1 MNKKLLAALTCST
14 LFMGMTA
21 CESNDTASTA
31 EKSKQESTKKTNDKQ
46 KKDTKG
52 DVPVKEINTTI
63 NAGSYRY
70 SPNGHNAT
78 NNEHFII
85 YDNAK
90 FEDNFD
96 GLKVSMNQLFLSNK
110 KAVYNEKDVGSISIA
125 FTIENTS
132 NSTFILKTNKMQAT
146 TDQGHQITPAKPM
159 KSVLLNPTMKIESPQ
174 ECTPEL
180 AQENRVIYEANDS
193 NFEAINWVDFTF
205 EIHRQSP
212 EMTIAKTR
220 KYKIRFNIDQH
231 YTGTTTKQEQP
242 QTSSNTDAVTYKNE
256 IKPKIDSMIKE
267 FNDIWNQEVK
277 SVFNKEGETP
287 ATVNQNTLQE
297 QMELVSTKYRELSR
311 ENINFNASDKINDPT
326 LKEKINKFREEFGA
340 AANYR
345 ENAANAILQ
354 GIRGVAPM
362 EDRMK
367 EARKSIKISEQKF
380 NNASTH
386 LTEFETKLN
395 SK

>member
-1 MNKKLLAALTCST
+1 MNKKLLVALTCST

-21 CESNDTASTA
+21 CESNDTASKA
-31 EKSKQESTKKTNDKQ
+31 EKLKQENTQKTNDKQ
-46 KKDTKG
+46 KKDTKE

-63 NAGSYRY
+63 NAGPYKY
-70 SPNGHNAT
+70 SPNGT

-85 YDNAK
+85 YANAK

-96 GLKVSMNQLFLSNK
+96 GLKVYMNQLSLTNKERTSNG
-110 KAVYNEKDVGSISIA
+110 KDVGSLRIA
-125 FTIENTS
+125 FTIENTT
-132 NSTFILKTNKMQAT
+132 NSTFSFSFNRMLAT
-146 TDQGHQITPAKPM
+146 TDQGELFEPSTFIKQNFI
-159 KSVLLNPTMKIESPQ
+159 NPTKKIDDTQDNKIVFNDYGTKDLESIQ
-174 ECTPEL
+174 
-180 AQENRVIYEANDS
+180 
-193 NFEAINWVDFTF
+193 WVDFTF
-205 EIHRQSP
+205 EINKQSP
-212 EMTIAKTR
+212 EITIAKTQ

-231 YTGTTTKQEQP
+231 YGGTTTKQEQP
-242 QTSSNTDAVTYKNE
+242 QTSSNTDDVTYKNE

-277 SVFNKEGETP
+277 SVFNKEGETL
-287 ATVNQNTLQE
+287 ATINQNTLQE
-297 QMELVSTKYRELSR
+297 QMELVSTKYRELSK
-311 ENINFNASDKINDPT
+311 ENININSSDKINDPT

>member
-1 MNKKLLAALTCST
+1 MNKKLLVALTCST

-21 CESNDTASTA
+21 CESNDTASKA
-31 EKSKQESTKKTNDKQ
+31 EKLKQENTQKTNDKQ
-46 KKDTKG
+46 KKDTTE

-63 NAGSYRY
+63 NAGPYKY
-70 SPNGHNAT
+70 SPNGT

-96 GLKVSMNQLFLSNK
+96 GLKVYMNQLSLTNKERTSNGK
-110 KAVYNEKDVGSISIA
+110 NVGSLRIA
-125 FTIENTS
+125 FTIENTT
-132 NSTFILKTNKMQAT
+132 NSTFSFSFNRMRAT
-146 TDQGHQITPAKPM
+146 TDQGELFEPSTFIKQNFI
-159 KSVLLNPTMKIESPQ
+159 NPTKKIDDTQDNKIVFNDYGTKDLESIQ
-174 ECTPEL
+174 
-180 AQENRVIYEANDS
+180 
-193 NFEAINWVDFTF
+193 WVDFTF
-205 EIHRQSP
+205 EINKQSP
-212 EMTIAKTR
+212 EITIAKTQ

-231 YTGTTTKQEQP
+231 YGGTTTKQEQP
-242 QTSSNTDAVTYKNE
+242 QTSSNTDDVTYKNE

-277 SVFNKEGETP
+277 SIFNKEGETL
-287 ATVNQNTLQE
+287 ATINQNTLQE
-297 QMELVSTKYRELSR
+297 QMELVSTKYRELSK
-311 ENINFNASDKINDPT
+311 ENINFNSSDKINDPT

-340 AANYR
+340 AVNYR

-354 GIRGVAPM
+354 GIRGLAPM

-380 NNASTH
+380 NNASTN

>member
-1 MNKKLLAALTCST
+1 MNKKLLVALTCST

-21 CESNDTASTA
+21 CESNDTASRA
-31 EKSKQESTKKTNDKQ
+31 EKLKQENTQKTNDKQ
-46 KKDTKG
+46 KKDTKE

-63 NAGSYRY
+63 NAGPYKY
-70 SPNGHNAT
+70 SPNGT

-96 GLKVSMNQLFLSNK
+96 GLKVNMNQLSLTNKERTSNG
-110 KAVYNEKDVGSISIA
+110 KDVGSLRIA
-125 FTIENTS
+125 FTIENTT
-132 NSTFILKTNKMQAT
+132 NSTFSFSFNRMRAT
-146 TDQGHQITPAKPM
+146 TDQGELFEPSTFIKQNFI
-159 KSVLLNPTMKIESPQ
+159 NPTKKIDDTQDNKIVFNDYGTKDLESIQ
-174 ECTPEL
+174 
-180 AQENRVIYEANDS
+180 
-193 NFEAINWVDFTF
+193 WVDFTF
-205 EIHRQSP
+205 EINKQSP
-212 EMTIAKTR
+212 EITIAKTQ

-231 YTGTTTKQEQP
+231 YGGTTTKQEQP
-242 QTSSNTDAVTYKNE
+242 QTSSNTDDVTYKNE

-267 FNDIWNQEVK
+267 YNDIWNQEVK
-277 SVFNKEGETP
+277 SVFNKEWETP
-287 ATVNQNTLQE
+287 ATINQNTLQE
-297 QMELVSTKYRELSR
+297 QMELVSTKYRELSNK
-311 ENINFNASDKINDPT
+311 NINFNSSDKINDPT
-326 LKEKINKFREEFGA
+326 LKEKINKFIEEFGA

-345 ENAANAILQ
+345 GNAANAILE
-354 GIRGVAPM
+354 GIRGLAPM

-367 EARKSIKISEQKF
+367 EARKSIEISEQKF

>member
-1 MNKKLLAALTCST
+1 MNKKLLVALTCST

-21 CESNDTASTA
+21 CESNDTASKA
-31 EKSKQESTKKTNDKQ
+31 EKLKQENTQKTNDKQ
-46 KKDTKG
+46 KKDKKE

-63 NAGSYRY
+63 NAGPYKY
-70 SPNGHNAT
+70 SPNGT

-96 GLKVSMNQLFLSNK
+96 GLKVNMNQLSLTNKERTSNG
-110 KAVYNEKDVGSISIA
+110 KDMGSLRIA
-125 FTIENTS
+125 FTIENTT
-132 NSTFILKTNKMQAT
+132 NSTFSFSFNRMRAT
-146 TDQGHQITPAKPM
+146 TDQGELFEPATFIKQNFI
-159 KSVLLNPTMKIESPQ
+159 NPTKKIDDTQDNKIVFNDYGTKDLESIQ
-174 ECTPEL
+174 
-180 AQENRVIYEANDS
+180 
-193 NFEAINWVDFTF
+193 WVYFTF
-205 EIHRQSP
+205 EINKQSP
-212 EMTIAKTR
+212 EITIAKTQ

-231 YTGTTTKQEQP
+231 YGGSTTKQEQP
-242 QTSSNTDAVTYKNE
+242 QTSSNTDDVTYKNE

-267 FNDIWNQEVK
+267 YNDIWNQEVK

-287 ATVNQNTLQE
+287 ATINQNTLQE
-297 QMELVSTKYRELSR
+297 QMELVSTKYRELSNK
-311 ENINFNASDKINDPT
+311 NINFNSSDKINDPT

-340 AANYR
+340 AVNYR
-345 ENAANAILQ
+345 GNAANAILE
-354 GIRGVAPM
+354 GIRGLAPM

>member
-1 MNKKLLAALTCST
+1 MNKKLLVALTCST

-21 CESNDTASTA
+21 CESNDTASKA
-31 EKSKQESTKKTNDKQ
+31 EKLKQENTQKTNDKQ
-46 KKDTKG
+46 KKDTKE

-63 NAGSYRY
+63 NAGPYKY
-70 SPNGHNAT
+70 SPNGT

-96 GLKVSMNQLFLSNK
+96 GLKVNMNQLSLTNKERTSNG
-110 KAVYNEKDVGSISIA
+110 KDVGSLRIA
-125 FTIENTS
+125 FTIENTT
-132 NSTFILKTNKMQAT
+132 NSTFSFSFNRMRAT
-146 TDQGHQITPAKPM
+146 TDQGELFEPSTFIKQNFI
-159 KSVLLNPTMKIESPQ
+159 NPTKKIDDTQDNKIVFNDYGTKDLESIQ
-174 ECTPEL
+174 
-180 AQENRVIYEANDS
+180 
-193 NFEAINWVDFTF
+193 WVDFTF
-205 EIHRQSP
+205 EINKQSP
-212 EMTIAKTR
+212 EITIAKTQ

-231 YTGTTTKQEQP
+231 YGGTTTKQEQP
-242 QTSSNTDAVTYKNE
+242 QTSSNTDDVTYKNE

-267 FNDIWNQEVK
+267 YNDIWNQEVK
-277 SVFNKEGETP
+277 SVFNKEWETP
-287 ATVNQNTLQE
+287 ATINQNTLQE
-297 QMELVSTKYRELSR
+297 QMELVSTKYRELSNK
-311 ENINFNASDKINDPT
+311 NINFNSSDKINDPT

-345 ENAANAILQ
+345 GNAANAILE
-354 GIRGVAPM
+354 GIRGLAPM

>member
-1 MNKKLLAALTCST
+1 MNKKLLVALTCST

-21 CESNDTASTA
+21 CESNDTASKA
-31 EKSKQESTKKTNDKQ
+31 EKLKQENTQKTNDKQ
-46 KKDTKG
+46 KKDTKE

-63 NAGSYRY
+63 NAGPYKY
-70 SPNGHNAT
+70 SPNGT

-96 GLKVSMNQLFLSNK
+96 GLKVYMNQLSLTNKERTSNG
-110 KAVYNEKDVGSISIA
+110 KDVGSLRIA
-125 FTIENTS
+125 FTIENTT
-132 NSTFILKTNKMQAT
+132 NSTFSFSFNRMRAT
-146 TDQGHQITPAKPM
+146 TDQGELFEPSTFIKQNFI
-159 KSVLLNPTMKIESPQ
+159 NPTKKIDDTQDNKIVFNDYGTKDLESIQ
-174 ECTPEL
+174 
-180 AQENRVIYEANDS
+180 
-193 NFEAINWVDFTF
+193 WVDFTF
-205 EIHRQSP
+205 EINKQSP
-212 EMTIAKTR
+212 EITIAKTQ

-231 YTGTTTKQEQP
+231 YGGTTTKQEQP
-242 QTSSNTDAVTYKNE
+242 QTSSNTDDVTYKNE

-277 SVFNKEGETP
+277 SAFNKEGQTL
-287 ATVNQNTLQE
+287 ATINQNTLQE
-297 QMELVSTKYRELSR
+297 QMELVSTKYRELSK
-311 ENINFNASDKINDPT
+311 ENINFNSSDKINDPT

>member
-1 MNKKLLAALTCST
+1 MNKKLLVALTCST

-21 CESNDTASTA
+21 CESNDTASRA
-31 EKSKQESTKKTNDKQ
+31 EKLKQENTKKTNDKQ
-46 KKDTKG
+46 KKDTKE

-63 NAGSYRY
+63 NAGPYKY
-70 SPNGHNAT
+70 SPNGT

-96 GLKVSMNQLFLSNK
+96 GLKVNMNQLSLTNKERTSNG
-110 KAVYNEKDVGSISIA
+110 KDVGSLRIA
-125 FTIENTS
+125 FTIENTT
-132 NSTFILKTNKMQAT
+132 NSTFSFSFNRMRAT
-146 TDQGHQITPAKPM
+146 TDQGELFEPSTFIKQNFI
-159 KSVLLNPTMKIESPQ
+159 NPTKKIDDTQDNKIVFNDYGTKDLESIQ
-174 ECTPEL
+174 
-180 AQENRVIYEANDS
+180 
-193 NFEAINWVDFTF
+193 WVDFTF
-205 EIHRQSP
+205 EINKQSP
-212 EMTIAKTR
+212 EITIAKTQ

-231 YTGTTTKQEQP
+231 YGGTTTKQEQP
-242 QTSSNTDAVTYKNE
+242 QTSSNTDDVTYKNE

-267 FNDIWNQEVK
+267 YNDIWNQEVK
-277 SVFNKEGETP
+277 SVFNKEWETP
-287 ATVNQNTLQE
+287 ATINQNTLQE
-297 QMELVSTKYRELSR
+297 QMELVSTKYRELSNK
-311 ENINFNASDKINDPT
+311 NINFNSSDKINDPT

-345 ENAANAILQ
+345 GNAANAILE
-354 GIRGVAPM
+354 GIRGLAPM

>member
-1 MNKKLLAALTCST
+1 MNKKLLAALTCSS
-14 LFMGMTA
+14 LLMGMTA

-46 KKDTKG
+46 KKDTKE
-52 DVPVKEINTTI
+52 DVLVKEINTTI

-110 KAVYNEKDVGSISIA
+110 KAVYKGKDIGSISIA
-125 FTIENTS
+125 FTIDNTS
-132 NSTFILKTNKMQAT
+132 NSTFILNTSKIQAT
-146 TDQGHQITPAKPM
+146 TDQGHQMTPDKPM
-159 KSVLLNPTMKIESPQ
+159 KSDRLNPTMKIENPQ
-174 ECTPEL
+174 EDTPEL
-180 AQENRVIYEANDS
+180 AQDNRVIYEVNDT
-193 NFEAINWVDFTF
+193 NFEALNWVDFTF
-205 EIHRQSP
+205 EIHKQSP
-212 EMTIAKTR
+212 EMKIAKTR

-231 YTGTTTKQEQP
+231 YKGTTNKQEQP
-242 QTSSNTDAVTYKNE
+242 QSSSDKDTVTYKNE

-267 FNDIWNQEVK
+267 YNDIWNQEVK

-287 ATVNQNTLQE
+287 ATVDQNTLQK
-297 QMELVSTKYRELSR
+297 QMEIVSTKYRELSKV
-311 ENINFNASDKINDPT
+311 NINFNAADKINDPV
-326 LKEKINKFREEFGA
+326 LKEKINKFREEFGL

-367 EARKSIKISEQKF
+367 EARKSRQLSEQKF
-380 NNASTH
+380 SNASTN
-386 LTEFETKLN
+386 LTEFETILT

>member
-1 MNKKLLAALTCST
+1 MILLAQQK
-14 LFMGMTA
+14 
-21 CESNDTASTA
+21 NP
-31 EKSKQESTKKTNDKQ
+31 SKRTQKKTNDKQ
-46 KKDTKG
+46 KKDTKE

-63 NAGSYRY
+63 NAGSYSY
-70 SPNGHNAT
+70 SPNGT

-110 KAVYNEKDVGSISIA
+110 KAVYNGKDVGSISIA

-132 NSTFILKTNKMQAT
+132 NSTFILNTSKMQAT
-146 TDQGHQITPAKPM
+146 TDQGHQITPDKPM
-159 KSVLLNPTMKIESPQ
+159 KSNMLNPTMKIESPQ
-174 ECTPEL
+174 EDTPEL
-180 AQENRVIYEANDS
+180 AQDNRVIYEVNDT
-193 NFEAINWVDFTF
+193 NFEALNWVDFTF

-231 YTGTTTKQEQP
+231 YTGTTNKQEQP
-242 QTSSNTDAVTYKNE
+242 QSSSNKDAVTYKNE

-287 ATVNQNTLQE
+287 ATVDQNTLQK
-297 QMELVSTKYRELSR
+297 QMELVSTKYRELSK
-311 ENINFNASDKINDPT
+311 ENINFNAADKINDPV
-326 LKEKINKFREEFGA
+326 LKEKINKFREEFGL

-354 GIRGVAPM
+354 GARDVAPM

-367 EARKSIKISEQKF
+367 EAQKSRQLSEQKF
-380 NNASTH
+380 SSASST
-386 LTEFETKLN
+386 LVEFETKLN
-395 SK
+395 SN

>member
-1 MNKKLLAALTCST
+1 MNKKLLVALTCST

-21 CESNDTASTA
+21 CESNDAASKA
-31 EKSKQESTKKTNDKQ
+31 EKLKQENTQKTNDKQ
-46 KKDTKG
+46 KKDTKE
-52 DVPVKEINTTI
+52 DVPVKEINKTI
-63 NAGSYRY
+63 NAGPYKY
-70 SPNGHNAT
+70 SPNGT

-96 GLKVSMNQLFLSNK
+96 GLKVYMNQLSLTNKERTSNG
-110 KAVYNEKDVGSISIA
+110 KDVGSLRIA
-125 FTIENTS
+125 FTIENTT
-132 NSTFILKTNKMQAT
+132 NSTFSFSFNRMRAT
-146 TDQGHQITPAKPM
+146 TDQGELFEPSTFIKQNFI
-159 KSVLLNPTMKIESPQ
+159 NPTKKIDDTQDNKIVFNDYGTKDLESIQ
-174 ECTPEL
+174 
-180 AQENRVIYEANDS
+180 
-193 NFEAINWVDFTF
+193 WVDFTF
-205 EIHRQSP
+205 EINKQSP
-212 EMTIAKTR
+212 EITIAKTQ

-231 YTGTTTKQEQP
+231 YGGTTTKQEQP
-242 QTSSNTDAVTYKNE
+242 QTSSNTDDVTYKNE

-277 SVFNKEGETP
+277 SIFNKEGETL
-287 ATVNQNTLQE
+287 ATINQNTLQE
-297 QMELVSTKYRELSR
+297 QMELVSTKYRELSNK
-311 ENINFNASDKINDPT
+311 NINFNSSDKINDPT

-345 ENAANAILQ
+345 GNAANAILE
-354 GIRGVAPM
+354 GIRGLAPM

>member
-1 MNKKLLAALTCST
+1 MNKKLLVALTCST

-21 CESNDTASTA
+21 CESNDTASKA
-31 EKSKQESTKKTNDKQ
+31 EKLKQENTQKTNDKQ
-46 KKDTKG
+46 KKDTKE

-63 NAGSYRY
+63 NAGPYKY
-70 SPNGHNAT
+70 SPNGT

-96 GLKVSMNQLFLSNK
+96 GLKVNMNQLSLTNKERTSNG
-110 KAVYNEKDVGSISIA
+110 KDVGSLRIA
-125 FTIENTS
+125 FTIENTT
-132 NSTFILKTNKMQAT
+132 NSTFSFSFNRMRAT
-146 TDQGHQITPAKPM
+146 TDQGELFEPSTFIKQNFI
-159 KSVLLNPTMKIESPQ
+159 NPTKKIDDTQDNKIVFNDYGTKDLESIQ
-174 ECTPEL
+174 
-180 AQENRVIYEANDS
+180 
-193 NFEAINWVDFTF
+193 WVDFTF
-205 EIHRQSP
+205 EINKQSP
-212 EMTIAKTR
+212 EITIAKTQ

-231 YTGTTTKQEQP
+231 YGGTTTKQEQP
-242 QTSSNTDAVTYKNE
+242 QTSSNTDDVTYKNE

-267 FNDIWNQEVK
+267 YNDIWNQEVK

-287 ATVNQNTLQE
+287 VTINQNTLQE
-297 QMELVSTKYRELSR
+297 QMELVSTKYRELSNK
-311 ENINFNASDKINDPT
+311 NINFNSSDKINDPT

-345 ENAANAILQ
+345 GNAANAILE
-354 GIRGVAPM
+354 GIRGLAPM

>member
-1 MNKKLLAALTCST
+1 MNKKLLVALTCST

-21 CESNDTASTA
+21 CESNDTASKA
-31 EKSKQESTKKTNDKQ
+31 EKLKQENTQKTNDKQ
-46 KKDTKG
+46 KKDTKE

-63 NAGSYRY
+63 NAGPYKY
-70 SPNGHNAT
+70 SPNGT

-96 GLKVSMNQLFLSNK
+96 GLKVYMNQLSLTNKERTSNG
-110 KAVYNEKDVGSISIA
+110 KDVGSLRIA
-125 FTIENTS
+125 FTIENTT
-132 NSTFILKTNKMQAT
+132 NSTFSFSFNRMRAT
-146 TDQGHQITPAKPM
+146 TDQGELFEPSTFIKQNFI
-159 KSVLLNPTMKIESPQ
+159 NPTKKIDDTQDNKIVFNDYGTKDLESIQ
-174 ECTPEL
+174 
-180 AQENRVIYEANDS
+180 
-193 NFEAINWVDFTF
+193 WVDFTF
-205 EIHRQSP
+205 EINKQSP
-212 EMTIAKTR
+212 EITIAKTQ

-231 YTGTTTKQEQP
+231 YGGTTTKQEQP
-242 QTSSNTDAVTYKNE
+242 QTSSNTDDVTYKNE

-277 SVFNKEGETP
+277 SIFNKKGETL
-287 ATVNQNTLQE
+287 ATINQNTLQE
-297 QMELVSTKYRELSR
+297 QMELVSTKYRELSK
-311 ENINFNASDKINDPT
+311 ENINFNSSDKINDPT

-354 GIRGVAPM
+354 GIRGLAPM

>member
-1 MNKKLLAALTCST
+1 MNKKLLVALTCST

-21 CESNDTASTA
+21 CESNDTASKA
-31 EKSKQESTKKTNDKQ
+31 EKLKQENTQKTNDKQ
-46 KKDTKG
+46 KKDTTE

-63 NAGSYRY
+63 NAGPYKY
-70 SPNGHNAT
+70 SPNGT

-96 GLKVSMNQLFLSNK
+96 GLKVYMNQLSLTNKERTSNGK
-110 KAVYNEKDVGSISIA
+110 NVGSLRIA
-125 FTIENTS
+125 FTIENTT
-132 NSTFILKTNKMQAT
+132 NSTFSFSFNRMRAT
-146 TDQGHQITPAKPM
+146 TDQGELFEPSTFIKQNFI
-159 KSVLLNPTMKIESPQ
+159 NPTKKIDDTQDNKIVFNDYGTKDLESIQ
-174 ECTPEL
+174 
-180 AQENRVIYEANDS
+180 
-193 NFEAINWVDFTF
+193 WVDFTF
-205 EIHRQSP
+205 EINKQSP
-212 EMTIAKTR
+212 EITIAKTQ

-231 YTGTTTKQEQP
+231 YGGTTTKQEQP
-242 QTSSNTDAVTYKNE
+242 QTFSNTDDVTYKNE

-277 SVFNKEGETP
+277 SIFNKEGETL
-287 ATVNQNTLQE
+287 ATINQNTLQE
-297 QMELVSTKYRELSR
+297 QMELVSTKYRELSK
-311 ENINFNASDKINDPT
+311 ENINFNSSDKINDPT

-340 AANYR
+340 AVNYR

-354 GIRGVAPM
+354 GIRGLAPM

-380 NNASTH
+380 NNASTN

>member
-21 CESNDTASTA
+21 CVSNDTASTA
-31 EKSKQESTKKTNDKQ
+31 EKSKQESTKKSNDKQ
-46 KKDTKG
+46 KKE
-52 DVPVKEINTTI
+52 DVPIKEINTTI
-63 NAGSYRY
+63 NAGPYKY
-70 SPNGHNAT
+70 SPNGT

-96 GLKVSMNQLFLSNK
+96 GLKVSMNQLSLTNKESTSNG
-110 KAVYNEKDVGSISIA
+110 KDVGSLRIA
-125 FTIENTS
+125 FSIENTT
-132 NSTFILKTNKMQAT
+132 NSTFSFSFDKMRAT
-146 TDQGHQITPAKPM
+146 TDQGELFEPSTAIKQKF
-159 KSVLLNPTMKIESPQ
+159 LNPTKKIDDTQDNKIVFNNYGTKDLESIQ
-174 ECTPEL
+174 
-180 AQENRVIYEANDS
+180 
-193 NFEAINWVDFTF
+193 WVDFTF
-205 EIHRQSP
+205 EINKQSP
-212 EMTIAKTR
+212 EITIAKTQ

-231 YTGTTTKQEQP
+231 YGGTTAKQEQP
-242 QTSSNTDAVTYKNE
+242 QSSSNTDAITYKNE

-277 SVFNKEGETP
+277 LVFNKEGETP
-287 ATVNQNTLQE
+287 ATVDQSTLQKH
-297 QMELVSTKYRELSR
+297 MELVSTKYRELSK
-311 ENINFNASDKINDPT
+311 ENINFNASNKINDPV
-326 LKEKINKFREEFGA
+326 LKEKMNKFREEFGL

-367 EARKSIKISEQKF
+367 EAQKSRQLSEQKF
-380 NNASTH
+380 STASST
-386 LTEFETKLN
+386 LAEFETNLN
-395 SK
+395 SN

>member
-1 MNKKLLAALTCST
+1 MNKKLLVALTCST

-21 CESNDTASTA
+21 CESNDTASKA
-31 EKSKQESTKKTNDKQ
+31 EKLKQENTQKTNDKQ
-46 KKDTKG
+46 KKDTKE
-52 DVPVKEINTTI
+52 DVPVKEIYTTI
-63 NAGSYRY
+63 NAGPYKY
-70 SPNGHNAT
+70 SPNGT

-96 GLKVSMNQLFLSNK
+96 GLKVYMNQLSLTNKERTSNG
-110 KAVYNEKDVGSISIA
+110 KDVGSLRIA
-125 FTIENTS
+125 FTIENTT
-132 NSTFILKTNKMQAT
+132 NSTFSFSFNRMRAT
-146 TDQGHQITPAKPM
+146 TDQGELFEPSTFIKQNFI
-159 KSVLLNPTMKIESPQ
+159 NPTKKIDDTQDNKIVFNDYGTKDLESIQ
-174 ECTPEL
+174 
-180 AQENRVIYEANDS
+180 
-193 NFEAINWVDFTF
+193 WVDFTF
-205 EIHRQSP
+205 EINKQSP
-212 EMTIAKTR
+212 EITIAKTQ

-231 YTGTTTKQEQP
+231 YGGTTTKQEQP
-242 QTSSNTDAVTYKNE
+242 QTSSNTDDVTYKNE

-277 SVFNKEGETP
+277 SIFNKEGETL
-287 ATVNQNTLQE
+287 ATINQNTLQE
-297 QMELVSTKYRELSR
+297 QMELVSTKYRELSNK
-311 ENINFNASDKINDPT
+311 NINFNSSDKINDPT

-345 ENAANAILQ
+345 GNAANAILE
-354 GIRGVAPM
+354 GIRGLAPM

>member
-31 EKSKQESTKKTNDKQ
+31 ENSKQESKTNDKQ
-46 KKDTKG
+46 KKDTKE

-63 NAGSYRY
+63 NAGPYKY
-70 SPNGHNAT
+70 SPNGT

-96 GLKVSMNQLFLSNK
+96 GLKVYMNQLSLTNKERTSNG
-110 KAVYNEKDVGSISIA
+110 KDVGSLRIA
-125 FTIENTS
+125 FTIENTT
-132 NSTFILKTNKMQAT
+132 NSTFSFSFNRMRAA
-146 TDQGHQITPAKPM
+146 TDQGELFEPSTFIKQNFI
-159 KSVLLNPTMKIESPQ
+159 NPTKKIDDTQDNKIVFNDYGTKDLESIQ
-174 ECTPEL
+174 
-180 AQENRVIYEANDS
+180 
-193 NFEAINWVDFTF
+193 WVDFTF
-205 EIHRQSP
+205 EINKQSP
-212 EMTIAKTR
+212 EITIAKTQ

-231 YTGTTTKQEQP
+231 YGGTTTKQEQP
-242 QTSSNTDAVTYKNE
+242 QTASNTDAVTYKNE

-287 ATVNQNTLQE
+287 ATVDQNTLQK
-297 QMELVSTKYRELSR
+297 QMELVSTKYRELSK
-311 ENINFNASDKINDPT
+311 ENINFNASDKINDPV
-326 LKEKINKFREEFGA
+326 LKEKINKFREEFGL

-367 EARKSIKISEQKF
+367 EARKSIKLSEQKF
-380 NNASTH
+380 NNASTN

>member
-1 MNKKLLAALTCST
+1 MA
-14 LFMGMTA
+14 A

-31 EKSKQESTKKTNDKQ
+31 EKSKQESNKKTNDKQ
-46 KKDTKG
+46 KKDTKE
-52 DVPVKEINTTI
+52 DVPVKEINTNI
-63 NAGSYRY
+63 NAGSNRY

-96 GLKVSMNQLFLSNK
+96 GLKVSMNQLYLSNK
-110 KAVYNEKDVGSISIA
+110 KAVYNGKDVGSISIA

-132 NSTFILKTNKMQAT
+132 NSTFILKTSKMQAT
-146 TDQGHQITPAKPM
+146 TDQGHQITPDKPM
-159 KSVLLNPTMKIESPQ
+159 KSDMLNPTMKIESPQ
-174 ECTPEL
+174 EDTPEL
-180 AQENRVIYEANDS
+180 AQDNRVIYEVNDT
-193 NFEAINWVDFTF
+193 NFEALNWIDFTF

-231 YTGTTTKQEQP
+231 YTGTTNKQEQP
-242 QTSSNTDAVTYKNE
+242 QSSSNKDAVTYKNE

-267 FNDIWNQEVK
+267 YNDIWNQEVK

-287 ATVNQNTLQE
+287 ATVDQNTLQK
-297 QMELVSTKYRELSR
+297 QMEIVSTKYRELSKV
-311 ENINFNASDKINDPT
+311 NINFNAADKINDPV
-326 LKEKINKFREEFGA
+326 LKEKINKFREEFGL

-354 GIRGVAPM
+354 GARGAAPM

-367 EARKSIKISEQKF
+367 EAQKSRQLSEQKF
-380 NNASTH
+380 SSASST
-386 LTEFETKLN
+386 LIEFETKLN
-395 SK
+395 SN

>member
-1 MNKKLLAALTCST
+1 MNKKLLVALTCST

-21 CESNDTASTA
+21 CESNDTASKA
-31 EKSKQESTKKTNDKQ
+31 EKLKQENTQKTNDKQ
-46 KKDTKG
+46 KKDTKE

-63 NAGSYRY
+63 NAGPYKY
-70 SPNGHNAT
+70 SPNGT

-96 GLKVSMNQLFLSNK
+96 GLKVNMNQLSLTNKERTSNG
-110 KAVYNEKDVGSISIA
+110 KDVGSLRIA
-125 FTIENTS
+125 FTIENTT
-132 NSTFILKTNKMQAT
+132 NSTFSFSFNRMRAT
-146 TDQGHQITPAKPM
+146 TDQGELFEPSTFIKQNFI
-159 KSVLLNPTMKIESPQ
+159 NPTKKIDDTQDNKIVFNDYGTKDLESIQ
-174 ECTPEL
+174 
-180 AQENRVIYEANDS
+180 
-193 NFEAINWVDFTF
+193 WVDFTF
-205 EIHRQSP
+205 EINKQSP
-212 EMTIAKTR
+212 EITIAKTQ

-231 YTGTTTKQEQP
+231 YGGTTTKQEQP
-242 QTSSNTDAVTYKNE
+242 QTSSNTDDVTYKNE

-267 FNDIWNQEVK
+267 YNDIWNQEVK
-277 SVFNKEGETP
+277 SVFNKEWETP
-287 ATVNQNTLQE
+287 ATINQNTLQE
-297 QMELVSTKYRELSR
+297 QMELVSTKYRELSNK
-311 ENINFNASDKINDPT
+311 NINFNSSDKINDPT

-345 ENAANAILQ
+345 GNAANAILE
-354 GIRGVAPM
+354 GIRGLAPM

-367 EARKSIKISEQKF
+367 EARKSIEISEQKF

>member
-1 MNKKLLAALTCST
+1 MNKKLLVALTCST

-21 CESNDTASTA
+21 CESNDTASKA
-31 EKSKQESTKKTNDKQ
+31 EKLKQENTKKTNDKQ
-46 KKDTKG
+46 KKDTKE

-63 NAGSYRY
+63 NAGPYKY
-70 SPNGHNAT
+70 SPNGT

-96 GLKVSMNQLFLSNK
+96 GLKVYMNQLSLTNKERTSNG
-110 KAVYNEKDVGSISIA
+110 KDVGSLRIA
-125 FTIENTS
+125 FTIENTT
-132 NSTFILKTNKMQAT
+132 NSTFSFSFNRMRAT
-146 TDQGHQITPAKPM
+146 TDQGELFEPSTFIKQNFI
-159 KSVLLNPTMKIESPQ
+159 NPTKKIDDTQDNKIVFNDYGTKDLESIQ
-174 ECTPEL
+174 
-180 AQENRVIYEANDS
+180 
-193 NFEAINWVDFTF
+193 WVDFTF
-205 EIHRQSP
+205 EINKQSP
-212 EMTIAKTR
+212 EITIAKTQ

-231 YTGTTTKQEQP
+231 YGGTTTKQEQP
-242 QTSSNTDAVTYKNE
+242 QTSSNTDDVTYKNE

-277 SVFNKEGETP
+277 SIFNKKGETL
-287 ATVNQNTLQE
+287 ATINQNTLQE
-297 QMELVSTKYRELSR
+297 QMELVSTKYRELSK
-311 ENINFNASDKINDPT
+311 ENINFNSSDKINDPT

-354 GIRGVAPM
+354 GIRGLAPM

>member
-1 MNKKLLAALTCST
+1 MNKKLLVALTCST

-21 CESNDTASTA
+21 CESNDTASKA
-31 EKSKQESTKKTNDKQ
+31 EKLKQENTQKTNDKQ
-46 KKDTKG
+46 KKDTTE

-63 NAGSYRY
+63 NAGPYKY
-70 SPNGHNAT
+70 SPNGT

-96 GLKVSMNQLFLSNK
+96 GLKVYMNQLSLTNKERTSNGK
-110 KAVYNEKDVGSISIA
+110 NVGSLRIA
-125 FTIENTS
+125 FTIENTT
-132 NSTFILKTNKMQAT
+132 NSTFSFSFNRMRAT
-146 TDQGHQITPAKPM
+146 TDQGELFEPSTFIKQNFI
-159 KSVLLNPTMKIESPQ
+159 NPTKKIDDTQDNKIVFNDYGTKDLESIQ
-174 ECTPEL
+174 
-180 AQENRVIYEANDS
+180 
-193 NFEAINWVDFTF
+193 WVDFTF
-205 EIHRQSP
+205 EINKQSP
-212 EMTIAKTR
+212 EITIAKTQ

-231 YTGTTTKQEQP
+231 YGGTTTKQEQP
-242 QTSSNTDAVTYKNE
+242 QTSSNTDDVTYKNE

-277 SVFNKEGETP
+277 SIFNKEGETL
-287 ATVNQNTLQE
+287 ATINQNTLQE
-297 QMELVSTKYRELSR
+297 QMELVSTKYRELSK
-311 ENINFNASDKINDPT
+311 ENINFNSSDKINDPT

-345 ENAANAILQ
+345 GNAANAILE
-354 GIRGVAPM
+354 GIRGLAPM

-380 NNASTH
+380 NNASTN

>member
-1 MNKKLLAALTCST
+1 MNKKLLVALTCST

-21 CESNDTASTA
+21 CESNDTASKA
-31 EKSKQESTKKTNDKQ
+31 EKLKQENTQKTNDKQ
-46 KKDTKG
+46 KKDTKE

-63 NAGSYRY
+63 NAGPYKY
-70 SPNGHNAT
+70 SPNGT

-96 GLKVSMNQLFLSNK
+96 GLKVYMNQLSLTNKERTSNGK
-110 KAVYNEKDVGSISIA
+110 NVGSLRIA
-125 FTIENTS
+125 FIIENTT
-132 NSTFILKTNKMQAT
+132 NSTFSFSFNRMRAT
-146 TDQGHQITPAKPM
+146 TDQGELFEPSTFIKQNFI
-159 KSVLLNPTMKIESPQ
+159 NPTKKIDDTQDNKIVFNDYGTKDLESIQ
-174 ECTPEL
+174 
-180 AQENRVIYEANDS
+180 
-193 NFEAINWVDFTF
+193 WVDFTF
-205 EIHRQSP
+205 EINKQSP
-212 EMTIAKTR
+212 EITIAKTQ

-231 YTGTTTKQEQP
+231 YGGTTTKQEQP
-242 QTSSNTDAVTYKNE
+242 QTSSNTDDVTYKNE

-277 SVFNKEGETP
+277 SIFNKEGETL
-287 ATVNQNTLQE
+287 ATINQNTLQE
-297 QMELVSTKYRELSR
+297 QMELVSTKYRELSK
-311 ENINFNASDKINDPT
+311 ENINFNSSDKINDPT

-340 AANYR
+340 AVNYR

-354 GIRGVAPM
+354 GIRGLAPM

-380 NNASTH
+380 NNASTN

>member
-1 MNKKLLAALTCST
+1 MNKKLLVALTCST

-21 CESNDTASTA
+21 CESNDTASTV
-31 EKSKQESTKKTNDKQ
+31 EKSKQESSKKLSTTQ
-46 KKDTKG
+46 KKATKEE
-52 DVPVKEINTTI
+52 VSVKEINTTI
-63 NAGSYRY
+63 NAGPYKY
-70 SPNGHNAT
+70 SPNGL
-78 NNEHFII
+78 NNEHFLI

-90 FEDNFD
+90 FEDDFD
-96 GLKVSMNQLFLSNK
+96 GLKVSINQLSLTNK
-110 KAVYNEKDVGSISIA
+110 EKVLDGNDIGSIRIA

-132 NSTFILKTNKMQAT
+132 SSTFTLNFNDVHGT
-146 TDQGHQITPAKPM
+146 TDQGELTNTFNAAKPAR
-159 KSVLLNPTMKIESPQ
+159 LHPTLKIDDTMDNKVVFKNYGTQDLES
-174 ECTPEL
+174 
-180 AQENRVIYEANDS
+180 
-193 NFEAINWVDFTF
+193 INWVDFTF

-231 YTGTTTKQEQP
+231 YTATTTKQEQP
-242 QTSSNTDAVTYKNE
+242 QSSSDKDTVTYKNE

-267 FNDIWNQEVK
+267 YNDIWNQEVK

-287 ATVNQNTLQE
+287 ATVDQNALQK
-297 QMELVSTKYRELSR
+297 QMELVSTKYRELSN
-311 ENINFNASDKINDPT
+311 ENINFNASDKINDPV
-326 LKEKINKFREEFGA
+326 LKEKISKFREEFGA

-367 EARKSIKISEQKF
+367 EARKSRQLSEQKF
-380 NNASTH
+380 SNASTN
-386 LTEFETKLN
+386 LTEFETKLT

>member
-31 EKSKQESTKKTNDKQ
+31 EKSKQESSKKSSNTQ
-46 KKDTKG
+46 KKATKEE
-52 DVPVKEINTTI
+52 VSVKEINTTI
-63 NAGSYRY
+63 NAGPYKY
-70 SPNGHNAT
+70 SPNGL

-96 GLKVSMNQLFLSNK
+96 GLKVSMNQLSLTNK
-110 KAVYNEKDVGSISIA
+110 ESTFNEKDLGSLRIS
-125 FTIENTS
+125 FSVENTS
-132 NSTFILKTNKMQAT
+132 SSTFTLNFNDVCVT
-146 TDQGHQITPAKPM
+146 TDQ
-159 KSVLLNPTMKIESPQ
+159 IELFAP
-174 ECTPEL
+174 
-180 AQENRVIYEANDS
+180 YEAIKQTRLHPTIKIDDTQDNKVIFHDYNMQGLES
-193 NFEAINWVDFTF
+193 LNWVEFTF

-212 EMTIAKTR
+212 EMTIVKTR

-231 YTGTTTKQEQP
+231 YGGTTTKQEQP
-242 QTSSNTDAVTYKNE
+242 QTSSNTDDVTYKNE

-277 SVFNKEGETP
+277 SIFNKEGETL
-287 ATVNQNTLQE
+287 ATINQNTLQE
-297 QMELVSTKYRELSR
+297 QMELVSTKYRELSNK
-311 ENINFNASDKINDPT
+311 NINFNSSDKINDPT

-345 ENAANAILQ
+345 GNAANAILE
-354 GIRGVAPM
+354 GIRGLAPM

>member
-1 MNKKLLAALTCST
+1 MNKKLLVALTCST

-21 CESNDTASTA
+21 CESNDTASKA
-31 EKSKQESTKKTNDKQ
+31 EKLKQENTQKTNDKQ
-46 KKDTKG
+46 KKDTTE

-63 NAGSYRY
+63 NAGPYKY
-70 SPNGHNAT
+70 SPNGT

-90 FEDNFD
+90 FEDNID
-96 GLKVSMNQLFLSNK
+96 GLKVYMNQLSLTNKERTSNGK
-110 KAVYNEKDVGSISIA
+110 NVGSLRIA
-125 FTIENTS
+125 FTIENTT
-132 NSTFILKTNKMQAT
+132 NSTFSFSFNRMRAT
-146 TDQGHQITPAKPM
+146 TDQGELFEPSTFIKQNFI
-159 KSVLLNPTMKIESPQ
+159 NPTKKIDDTQDNKIVFNDYGTKDLESIQ
-174 ECTPEL
+174 
-180 AQENRVIYEANDS
+180 
-193 NFEAINWVDFTF
+193 WVDFTF
-205 EIHRQSP
+205 EINKQSP
-212 EMTIAKTR
+212 EITIAKTQ

-231 YTGTTTKQEQP
+231 YGGTTTKQEQP
-242 QTSSNTDAVTYKNE
+242 QTSSNTDDVTYKNE

-277 SVFNKEGETP
+277 SIFNKEGETL
-287 ATVNQNTLQE
+287 ATINQNTLQE
-297 QMELVSTKYRELSR
+297 QMELVSTKYRELSK
-311 ENINFNASDKINDPT
+311 ENINFNSSDKINDPT

-340 AANYR
+340 AVNYR

-354 GIRGVAPM
+354 GIRGLAPM

-380 NNASTH
+380 NNASTN

>member
-1 MNKKLLAALTCST
+1 MNKKLLVALTCST

-21 CESNDTASTA
+21 CESNDTASKA
-31 EKSKQESTKKTNDKQ
+31 EKLKQENTQKTNDKQ
-46 KKDTKG
+46 KKDTTE

-63 NAGSYRY
+63 NAGPYKY
-70 SPNGHNAT
+70 SPNGT

-96 GLKVSMNQLFLSNK
+96 GLKVYMNQLSLTNKERTSNGK
-110 KAVYNEKDVGSISIA
+110 NVGSLRIA
-125 FTIENTS
+125 FTIENTT
-132 NSTFILKTNKMQAT
+132 NSTFSFSFNRMRAT
-146 TDQGHQITPAKPM
+146 TDQGELFEPSTFIKQNFI
-159 KSVLLNPTMKIESPQ
+159 NPTKKIDDTQDNKIVFNDYGTKDLESIQ
-174 ECTPEL
+174 
-180 AQENRVIYEANDS
+180 
-193 NFEAINWVDFTF
+193 WVDFTF
-205 EIHRQSP
+205 EINKQSP
-212 EMTIAKTR
+212 EITIAKTQ

-231 YTGTTTKQEQP
+231 YGGTTTKQEQP
-242 QTSSNTDAVTYKNE
+242 QTSSNTDDVTYKNE

-277 SVFNKEGETP
+277 SIFNKEGETL
-287 ATVNQNTLQE
+287 ATINQNTLQE
-297 QMELVSTKYRELSR
+297 QMELASTKYRELSK
-311 ENINFNASDKINDPT
+311 ENINFNSSDKINDPT

-340 AANYR
+340 AVNYR

-354 GIRGVAPM
+354 GIRGLAPM

-380 NNASTH
+380 NNASTN

>member
-1 MNKKLLAALTCST
+1 MNKKLLVALTCST

-21 CESNDTASTA
+21 CESNDTASKA
-31 EKSKQESTKKTNDKQ
+31 EKLKQENTQKTNDKQ
-46 KKDTKG
+46 KKDTKE

-63 NAGSYRY
+63 NAGPYKY
-70 SPNGHNAT
+70 SPNGT

-96 GLKVSMNQLFLSNK
+96 GLKVYMNQLSLSNK
-110 KAVYNEKDVGSISIA
+110 ERTSNGKNVGSLRIA
-125 FTIENTS
+125 FIIENTT
-132 NSTFILKTNKMQAT
+132 NSTFSFSFNRMRAT
-146 TDQGHQITPAKPM
+146 TDQGELFEPSTFIKQNFI
-159 KSVLLNPTMKIESPQ
+159 NPTKKIDDTQDNKIVFNDYGTKDLESIQ
-174 ECTPEL
+174 
-180 AQENRVIYEANDS
+180 
-193 NFEAINWVDFTF
+193 WVDFTF
-205 EIHRQSP
+205 EINKQSP
-212 EMTIAKTR
+212 EITIAKTQ

-231 YTGTTTKQEQP
+231 YGGTTTKQEQP
-242 QTSSNTDAVTYKNE
+242 QTSSNTDDVTYKNE

-277 SVFNKEGETP
+277 SIFNKEGETL
-287 ATVNQNTLQE
+287 ATINQNTLQE
-297 QMELVSTKYRELSR
+297 QMELVSTKYRELSK
-311 ENINFNASDKINDPT
+311 ENINFNSSDKINDPT

-340 AANYR
+340 AVNYR

-354 GIRGVAPM
+354 GIRGLAPM

>member
-21 CESNDTASTA
+21 CESNDIASTA
-31 EKSKQESTKKTNDKQ
+31 EKSKQESSKKSNDTQ
-46 KKDTKG
+46 KKDTKEE
-52 DVPVKEINTTI
+52 VPVKEINTTI
-63 NAGSYRY
+63 NAGPYKY
-70 SPNGHNAT
+70 SPNGT

-96 GLKVSMNQLFLSNK
+96 GLKLYMNQLSLTNK
-110 KAVYNEKDVGSISIA
+110 ERTLNGKDVGSLRIA
-125 FTIENTS
+125 FTIENTT
-132 NSTFILKTNKMQAT
+132 NSTFSFSFNRMRAT
-146 TDQGHQITPAKPM
+146 TDQGELFEPSTFIKQNFI
-159 KSVLLNPTMKIESPQ
+159 NPTKKIDDTQDNKIVFNDYGTKDLESIQ
-174 ECTPEL
+174 
-180 AQENRVIYEANDS
+180 
-193 NFEAINWVDFTF
+193 WVDFTF
-205 EIHRQSP
+205 EINKQSP
-212 EMTIAKTR
+212 EITIAKTQ
-220 KYKIRFNIDQH
+220 KYKIRFNIDQN
-231 YTGTTTKQEQP
+231 YGGTTTKQEQP

-287 ATVNQNTLQE
+287 ATVDQNTLQK
-297 QMELVSTKYRELSR
+297 QMELVSTKYRELSN
-311 ENINFNASDKINDPT
+311 ENINFNASDKINDPV
-326 LKEKINKFREEFGA
+326 LKEKINKFRGEFGA

-367 EARKSIKISEQKF
+367 EARKSRQLSEQKF
-380 NNASTH
+380 SNASTN
-386 LTEFETKLN
+386 LTDFETKLT

>member
-1 MNKKLLAALTCST
+1 MNKKLLVTLTCST

-21 CESNDTASTA
+21 CESNDTASKA
-31 EKSKQESTKKTNDKQ
+31 EKLKEENTQKTNDKQ
-46 KKDTKG
+46 KKDTKE

-63 NAGSYRY
+63 NASPYKY
-70 SPNGHNAT
+70 SPNGT

-96 GLKVSMNQLFLSNK
+96 GLKVNMNQLSLTNKERTSNG
-110 KAVYNEKDVGSISIA
+110 KDVGSLRIA
-125 FTIENTS
+125 FTIENTT
-132 NSTFILKTNKMQAT
+132 NSTFSFSFNRMRAT
-146 TDQGHQITPAKPM
+146 TDQGELFEPATFIKQNFI
-159 KSVLLNPTMKIESPQ
+159 NPTKKIDDTQDNKIVFNDYGTKDLESIQ
-174 ECTPEL
+174 
-180 AQENRVIYEANDS
+180 
-193 NFEAINWVDFTF
+193 WVYFTF
-205 EIHRQSP
+205 EINKQSP
-212 EMTIAKTR
+212 EITIAKTQ
-220 KYKIRFNIDQH
+220 KYKIRFNIDQ
-231 YTGTTTKQEQP
+231 YYGGSTTKQEQP
-242 QTSSNTDAVTYKNE
+242 QTSSNTDDVTYKNE
-256 IKPKIDSMIKE
+256 IKPKIDSMVKE
-267 FNDIWNQEVK
+267 YNDIWNQEVK

-287 ATVNQNTLQE
+287 ATINQNTLQE
-297 QMELVSTKYRELSR
+297 QMELVSTKYRELSNK
-311 ENINFNASDKINDPT
+311 NINFNSSDKINDPT

-340 AANYR
+340 AVNYR
-345 ENAANAILQ
+345 GNAANAILE
-354 GIRGVAPM
+354 GIRGLAPM